1 MFEEFE
7 TVRLRAGGSL
17 LDALESAGLVEVRRD
32 GSGQIDRVIRR
43 ADQTTILC
51 RIVDLAR
58 QDAKPAGC
66 TAAL

>member
-32 GSGQIDRVIRR
+32 GSGQIDRVFYSMDEPARR
-43 ADQTTILC
+43 RSVL
-51 RIVDLAR
+51 
-58 QDAKPAGC
+58 
-66 TAAL
+66 